1 MSEVEAVKKNMRDII
16 RNRVL
21 ERKRQKENANKANAN
36 KNKNKLKTKKTLT
49 KATTKATKRMTKYR
63 GDIDKLELVRNEHI
77 TRNPAEGYE
86 YFRRDGKYYDTIT
99 MEPVAWTNP
108 NGEIILHP
116 KKKSTL
122 KRRKELN
129 QLTKAASTKAAT
141 IATKAKAVRPKPV
154 YRGDMDN
161 LELVRNEHITRNPA
175 EGYEYFRKDGKYY
188 DVVTMKLVAR
198 TKPDGKIVH

>member
-1 MSEVEAVKKNMRDII
+1 MRDII

>member
-1 MSEVEAVKKNMRDII
+1 MRDII

-36 KNKNKLKTKKTLT
+36 KANSNKLKRKKNTSTKAKATAT
-49 KATTKATKRMTKYR
+49 KATATKATATQGTKRMTKYR
-63 GDIDKLELVRNEHI
+63 GDKDKLELVRNEHL
-77 TRNPAEGYE
+77 TNNPQEGSE
-86 YFRRDGKYYDTIT
+86 YFRRDGKYYDVVTL
-99 MEPVAWTNP
+99 EPIAWTNP

-129 QLTKAASTKAAT
+129 QLTKAA
-141 IATKAKAVRPKPV
+141 ATKAVKAVRPKPV

-188 DVVTMKLVAR
+188 DVVTLELVAR
-198 TKPDGKIVH
+198 TKPDGKIVR